1 VIKEAFLLR
10 PAGDNL
16 TSGDRKEGTRVPGST
31 ADPEVAAQIAARTK
45 ASAQRRRDFAAA
57 LLAQVGTDETERLLQ
72 RYPQPLEEISAP
84 EIPLDVAVADLLRID
99 ALPAHE
105 MRTDM
110 RYAHETESGEQRL
123 RLFSRDRILL
133 SDILPLLAHLGIEVT
148 DEHTHVIVDADGVGR
163 FVYDI
168 GLQSDLLRHAAEPE
182 TAGRQLRE
190 AFDAAWAG
198 TAVSDGFTALVL
210 RAGLTWRQ
218 VAVLRAY
225 AAYLHQAGTPYS
237 RSYVASCLVAHAS
250 LAGRLVELF
259 EARFDP
265 ALGAGDSP
273 SRTQRMTTL
282 TDDVLA
288 SLDEVAALDED
299 RILRGFF
306 RLIAAT
312 QRTNYY
318 RTDSDPSVLVLK
330 IDAKALPALPE
341 PRPYAELFVC
351 SPRVEGVH
359 LRFGRIARGG
369 LRWSDRREDYRTEVL
384 GLVKAQAVKNAVIV
398 PVGAKGGF
406 VVLRPPAA
414 AEELRAEGVV
424 CYRIFV
430 TGLLSVT
437 DNLIDGKIEPPTNV
451 VRYDSDDPYLVVA
464 ADKGT
469 AAFSDIAN
477 EIALEHGFWLGDA
490 FASGGSAGYDHKVMG
505 ITARGAWESVRR
517 HFRELGLDPQVDEF
531 TAVGIGDM
539 SGDVFGNGMLLSDRI
554 RLVAAFDH
562 RHVFLDPDPDPA
574 TSYAERQ
581 RLFALPR
588 SSWEDYNPD
597 LISAGGGVY
606 ARSAKSVP
614 ISDAVRSRLGLAPEI
629 TELTPPALLQAIL
642 QAPVDLLWNGGIGT
656 YVKARTETS
665 ADVGDKANDAIR
677 VDGHQVRARVVGEG
691 GNLGFTQRGRI
702 EYALAGGRLNTDAI
716 DNSAGVDTSDREVNI
731 KILLDGVVRSGD
743 LSGAQRDELLASMTD
758 DVAALVLRDNIAQ
771 NLALSIERA
780 EAPATL
786 GVHRRFLHYL
796 EQHGGL
802 DRELE
807 ALPDDD
813 ELDQRAEAGPGLTS
827 PELAVLLAYA
837 KNTLAAQL
845 LDSDLADPPW
855 FDRLLRDALPQPLVE
870 RYGDRLANHPLRQE
884 IIVAVLVNDLVNRG
898 GATFAF
904 RAQEETGAGPAEIA
918 RAYVAVREVF
928 AVPAWWDEIETVAVA
943 VPTDAQVALFGE
955 SRRLVDRAARWFLQ
969 TRRSR
974 LDVATESAR
983 FAGPVA
989 AFMPRLAEMIQAE
1002 ERDRVRRVAGAFVE
1016 LGAPQPQA
1024 YEAAVRVD
1032 AFSLLDIVEVAEA
1045 VGCPL
1050 EKAAEVYFALS
1061 ERLHVDM
1068 LLTRI
1073 SALDR
1078 TDRWNSL
1085 ARTALRF
1092 DLYNVL
1098 AHVTRS
1104 VVSPAAGGG
1113 AASAAAAIDRWETAS
1128 AEGLGRVEATVADV
1142 AQTGTWN
1149 LASLSVALRAMR
1161 SLGDST
1167 GPKMA
1172 HRRSS

>member
-1 VIKEAFLLR
+1 
-10 PAGDNL
+10 
-16 TSGDRKEGTRVPGST
+16 VPGST
-31 ADPEVAAQIAARTK
+31 ADTEVAAQIAARTQ
-45 ASAQRRRDFAAA
+45 ASAQRRQDFTTA
-57 LLAQVGTDETERLLQ
+57 LLAQVGPDETERLLR

-84 EIPLDVAVADLLRID
+84 EVPLDVAVADLLRID
-99 ALPAHE
+99 ALPADE
-105 MRTDM
+105 VRTDM
-110 RYAHETESGEQRL
+110 RHAHETESGEQRL
-123 RLFSRDRILL
+123 RLFSRNRILL
-133 SDILPLLAHLGIEVT
+133 SDILPLLAHLGVEVT
-148 DEHTHVIVDADGVGR
+148 DERTHIIVDADGVSR
-163 FVYDI
+163 FVYDL
-168 GLQSDLLRHAAEPE
+168 GLQSDLLRQAAEPE
-182 TAGRQLRE
+182 TTGRRLRE
-190 AFDAAWAG
+190 AFDAAWVGA
-198 TAVSDGFTALVL
+198 AVSDGFTALVL

-218 VAVLRAY
+218 VAVLRAC

-265 ALGAGDSP
+265 AIGAADSP
-273 SRTQRMTTL
+273 SRARQVTEL
-282 TDDVLA
+282 TNGVLA
-288 SLDEVAALDED
+288 SLDQVAALDED

-306 RLIAAT
+306 QLISST
-312 QRTNYY
+312 LRTSYY
-318 RTDSDPSVLVLK
+318 RSDTDPSVLVLK
-330 IDAKALPALPE
+330 INSSALPALPE

-414 AEELRAEGVV
+414 TEELRAEGVA
-424 CYRIFV
+424 CYRTFV

-437 DNLIDGKIEPPTNV
+437 DNLIDGRIEPASDV
-451 VRYDSDDPYLVVA
+451 VRYDRDDPYLVVA

-490 FASGGSAGYDHKVMG
+490 FASGGSAGYDHKAMG

-562 RHVFLDPDPDPA
+562 RHVFLDPDPDPV

-588 SSWEDYNPD
+588 SSWEDYNPA

-614 ISDAVRSRLGLAPEI
+614 ISEPVRSRLGLAPEI

-656 YVKARTETS
+656 YVKARTEAT

-691 GNLGFTQRGRI
+691 GNLGLTQRGRI
-702 EYALAGGRLNTDAI
+702 AYALAGGRLNTDAI

-731 KILLDGVVRSGD
+731 KILLDGVVRSGA

-758 DVAALVLRDNIAQ
+758 EVAALVLRDNIAQ

-780 EAPATL
+780 EAAAAL
-786 GVHRRFLHYL
+786 QVHRRFLHYL

-802 DRELE
+802 DRSLE
-807 ALPDDD
+807 ALPDDE
-813 ELDQRAEAGPGLTS
+813 ELDQRAAAGRGLTS

-845 LDSDLADPPW
+845 LGTDLADPPW
-855 FDRLLRDALPQPLVE
+855 FDKLLRDSFPRPLVD
-870 RYGDRLANHPLRQE
+870 RYGDRLADHPLRRE
-884 IIVAVLVNDLVNRG
+884 IIVTVLVNDLVNRG

-918 RAYVAVREVF
+918 RAYVAVRDVF
-928 AVPAWWDEIETVAVA
+928 AVSAWWDEIETLPFV

-955 SRRLVDRAARWFLQ
+955 SRRLVDRTARWFLQ

-983 FAGPVA
+983 FADPVA
-989 AFMPRLAEMIQAE
+989 AFTPRLRDLIQGE
-1002 ERDRVRRVAGAFVE
+1002 EQDRVRQVAAGFAE
-1016 LGAPQPQA
+1016 LGAPQLQA
-1024 YEAAVRVD
+1024 EEAAVRVD
-1032 AFSLLDIVEVAEA
+1032 AFSLLDIVEVSEA
-1045 VGCPL
+1045 AGCSV

-1078 TDRWNSL
+1078 SDRWNAL
-1085 ARTALRF
+1085 ARSALRF

-1098 AHVTRS
+1098 ARVTRA
-1104 VVSPAAGGG
+1104 VVAPTAAGGVDT
-1113 AASAAAAIDRWETAS
+1113 AAAAIDQWETAS
-1128 AEGLGRVEATVADV
+1128 AEGLARVEATIADV
-1142 AQTGTWN
+1142 TQTGTWN

-1161 SLGDST
+1161 TLGDST
-1167 GPKMA
+1167 APEVGRP
-1172 HRRSS
+1172 SSRV

>member
-1 VIKEAFLLR
+1 
-10 PAGDNL
+10 
-16 TSGDRKEGTRVPGST
+16 
-31 ADPEVAAQIAARTK
+31 
-45 ASAQRRRDFAAA
+45 
-57 LLAQVGTDETERLLQ
+57 
-72 RYPQPLEEISAP
+72 
-84 EIPLDVAVADLLRID
+84 
-99 ALPAHE
+99 
-105 MRTDM
+105 M
-110 RYAHETESGEQRL
+110 
-123 RLFSRDRILL
+123 
-133 SDILPLLAHLGIEVT
+133 
-148 DEHTHVIVDADGVGR
+148 
-163 FVYDI
+163 
-168 GLQSDLLRHAAEPE
+168 
-182 TAGRQLRE
+182 
-190 AFDAAWAG
+190 
-198 TAVSDGFTALVL
+198 L

-218 VAVLRAY
+218 VAVLRSY

-237 RSYVASCLVAHAS
+237 RSYVASCLMAHAS

-265 ALGAGDSP
+265 ALGAADSP
-273 SRTQRMTTL
+273 SEPSRMTEL
-282 TDDVLA
+282 TDGALA

-299 RILRGFF
+299 RILRGFLN
-306 RLIAAT
+306 LIST
-312 QRTNYY
+312 TLRTSYY
-318 RTDSDPSVLVLK
+318 RTDTDPSVVVLK

-341 PRPYAELFVC
+341 PRRTPNSSFARRASKGYT
-351 SPRVEGVH
+351 

-414 AEELRAEGVV
+414 AEEPRSEGVA
-424 CYRIFV
+424 CYRTFV

-437 DNLIDGKIEPPTNV
+437 DNLIDGRIEPPADV
-451 VRYDSDDPYLVVA
+451 VRYDGDDPYLVVA

-469 AAFSDIAN
+469 AAFSDVAN

-490 FASGGSAGYDHKVMG
+490 FASGGSAGYDHKAMG

-562 RHVFLDPDPDPA
+562 RHVFLDPDPDPV

-581 RLFALPR
+581 RLFGLPR
-588 SSWEDYNPD
+588 SSWEDYDPE
-597 LISAGGGVY
+597 LISAGGGIY
-606 ARSAKSVP
+606 ARTAKSVP

-629 TELTPPALLQAIL
+629 TELTPPALLHAIL

-656 YVKARTETS
+656 YVKARTEAS

-677 VDGHQVRARVVGEG
+677 VDGHQVRARVIGEG
-691 GNLGFTQRGRI
+691 GNLGLTQRGRI
-702 EYALAGGRLNTDAI
+702 EYALAGGRLNSDAI

-758 DVAALVLRDNIAQ
+758 DVAALVLRDNVAQ
-771 NLALSIERA
+771 NMALSIERA
-780 EAPATL
+780 DAVAAL

-813 ELDQRAEAGPGLTS
+813 ELDQRAEVGRGLTS
-827 PELAVLLAYA
+827 PELAVVLAYA

-845 LDSDLADPPW
+845 LSTDLADPPW
-855 FDRLLRDALPQPLVE
+855 FDRLLRDAFPQRLLQ
-870 RYGDRLANHPLRQE
+870 RYGDRLANHPLRRE
-884 IIVAVLVNDLVNRG
+884 IIITVLVNDLVNRG

-918 RAYVAVREVF
+918 RAYVTVREVF
-928 AVPAWWDEIETVAVA
+928 TVPAWWDEIEMLPSA

-955 SRRLVDRAARWFLQ
+955 SRRLVDRTARWFLQ

-989 AFMPRLAEMIQAE
+989 AFMPRLAEMIQGE
-1002 ERDRVRRVAGAFVE
+1002 ERDRARRVAAGFVE
-1016 LGAPQPQA
+1016 LGAPQLQA

-1032 AFSLLDIVEVAEA
+1032 AFSLLDIVEVSEA
-1045 VGCPL
+1045 AGCSV
-1050 EKAAEVYFALS
+1050 EKAAEIYFALS

-1078 TDRWNSL
+1078 SDRWNSL

-1098 AHVTRS
+1098 AHVTRA
-1104 VVSPAAGGG
+1104 VVSSAVGGDPG
-1113 AASAAAAIDRWETAS
+1113 KTAAAAIDQWEIAS
-1128 AEGLGRVEATVADV
+1128 AEGLRRVEATIHDV
-1142 AQTGTWN
+1142 AHTGTWN

-1161 SLGDST
+1161 TLGDST
-1167 GPKMA
+1167 GPEVG
-1172 HRRSS
+1172 RTPSPG